1 MENFYMAL
9 VKDAVSFHFTQSLF
23 ALLEKKQI
31 NKCWQQFRTLE

>member
-1 MENFYMAL
+1 MAL

-31 NKCWQQFRTLE
+31 NVGGNSELWNKAW